1 MQLSRPHSSRRS
13 SKQSSLPSTRD
24 SLPLPPTFPHYS
36 APSASSTDPLI
47 ASDPRVDRRSPNT
60 SSSVNQ
66 STVLPQEVGG
76 ASPAITGSYSYPASY
91 TGARLHSVED
101 AVKPAKHT
109 LTSTPTANRYSV
121 CVCVCVCLCVCVYC
135 ADPKVVCSPCFP

>member
-13 SKQSSLPSTRD
+13 SKQSSLPSTKD
-24 SLPLPPTFPHYS
+24 SLPFPPTFPHYS

-60 SSSVNQ
+60 SRSVNQ
-66 STVLPQEVGG
+66 STVFPQEVGG

-109 LTSTPTANRYSV
+109 HTSTPTANRYSV
-121 CVCVCVCLCVCVYC
+121 CVCACVCIVLIPVWCVPRV
-135 ADPKVVCSPCFP
+135 SPE